1 MADVNSFVPNIG
13 GTNSLSGNGVTEKWR
28 DAGDGTW
35 QKLGAMVVVG
45 SDGTAGGS
53 VTGFTAIVGASF
65 SRPADTS
72 AYAIG
77 DIIGDSTVAATM
89 NANVTA
95 ASAGIMRVHVARAT
109 DKTGMVRRL
118 RLKTT
123 DAAFLN
129 MVVRVHLFRDRP
141 TLLVGDN
148 GAFAANA
155 SESNYLGYGDI
166 TLAMQ
171 FSDYV
176 KGITGPADGSEWNF
190 DPFSGTDYIH
200 ALLECRS
207 VVTPGSAKTWSLV
220 AEVLQN

>member
-1 MADVNSFVPNIG
+1 MADVPVPHPLG
-13 GTNSLSGNGVTEKWR
+13 PFEKLVDMGTFHAKAV
-28 DAGDGTW
+28 A
-35 QKLGAMVVVG
+35 AMNVG
-45 SDGTAGGS
+45 SDGTPGGS

-65 SRPADTS
+65 ARPADTNV
-72 AYAIG
+72 YAIG

-95 ASAGIMRVHVARAT
+95 ATAGIMRVHVARAA

-118 RLKTT
+118 RLKTN

-129 MVVRVHLFRDRP
+129 MSVRVHLFKDRP

-148 GAFAANA
+148 GVFAANA
-155 SESNYLGYGDI
+155 TESNYLGYADI
-166 TLAMQ
+166 TLGMS

-176 KGITGPADGSEWNF
+176 KGISGPADGSEWNF
-190 DPFSGTDYIH
+190 DPSSGTDYIH